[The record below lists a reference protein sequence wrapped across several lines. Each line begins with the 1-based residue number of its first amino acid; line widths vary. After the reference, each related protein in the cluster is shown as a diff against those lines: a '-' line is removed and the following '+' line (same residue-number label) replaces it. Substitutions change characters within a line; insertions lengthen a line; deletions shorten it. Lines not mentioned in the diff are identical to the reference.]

1 MWSFKSLE
9 AVCQKDYALSFQ
21 NFTTIEIGFQKFQ
34 IFSILTFFIFTGGS
48 NEVAGL
54 PKQRLE

>member
-9 AVCQKDYALSFQ
+9 AVCQKDYALNFQ

-34 IFSILTFFIFTGGS
+34 IFFYFDNFLSSRVVQMKLQDFQS
-48 NEVAGL
+48 NA
-54 PKQRLE
+54 